1 MASAVQ
7 RKGKAVGEQLFNWEA
22 MEERTG
28 GSAGADVSPVEKS
41 LRGEVLRVVFA
52 SDDGEYVV
60 LRLRAADL
68 AEYTLIGA
76 LGGLLEGQEIEA
88 KGRWE
93 THKDHG
99 RQFRVS
105 EFRAVLPTT
114 EEGIRR
120 YLASGL
126 IHGIGSKYAERI
138 VAHFGGETLTIL
150 DKYSERL
157 KEVPGIGKKRIA
169 QIRSAWQQ
177 QSDQRDTTVFL
188 QGLGLTPAYCAR
200 IIARY
205 GVASAEVVRR
215 NPYQLAEEVH
225 GIAFLTADRIARS
238 LGIGPED
245 LKRLA
250 AGVVYVQER
259 LANRGHTCYPRE
271 SLLAEAAEILD
282 VAPARVSEG
291 LERALM
297 NGSVVAD
304 TPDGQKGDP
313 LIYLRRL
320 WTAERE
326 LAASVKRLLEAPG
339 AAIEVPQEAL
349 GRGFQRLNDAQARA
363 VITAFRSGLSIITG
377 GPGVGKTTVVGEIV
391 ETARRMGGHILLAAP
406 TGRAAKRM
414 SEATHLEA
422 KTVHRL
428 LRWDPATGSFQYNR
442 ERPLHCHF
450 LILDEV
456 SMLDVSLA
464 NDLFCA
470 IAPGTRVLLVG
481 DQDQLPSV
489 GPGAVLHDLMAS
501 RRIPV
506 THLTEIY
513 RQDEHSRIVT
523 NAHAANRGEMPD
535 LRPVPSSQ
543 LADFYWIE
551 QDEPEHVSELIGR
564 MLTERIPKRF
574 GLDPMRDIQ
583 VLAPM
588 NRGTCGAF
596 SLNDMLQHALNPG
609 PKPEFSFGERRFR
622 SGDRVMQ
629 TVNNYDKGVFN
640 GELGRI
646 VGIDRGTKTFRVA
659 FDSAAVE
666 YEWHEAD
673 QIRLAYAVT
682 VHKSQ
687 GSEFPCVVVP
697 LLTQHY
703 MMLQRNL
710 VYTAM
715 TRAKKLLVMIGTRR
729 ALGIAVRN
737 DRPMMRC
744 TRLAL
749 RLQDG

>member
-1 MASAVQ
+1 MSPPLDRGEV
-7 RKGKAVGEQLFNWEA
+7 VGEQLFNWD
-22 MEERTG
+22 
-28 GSAGADVSPVEKS
+28 GADRPRNDTAKGDVSPVEQS
-41 LRGEVLRVVFA
+41 LRGEILRVVFA

-60 LRLRAADL
+60 VRLRSGDL
-68 AEYTLIGA
+68 AEHTLVGA

-99 RQFRVS
+99 RQLRVS
-105 EFRAVLPTT
+105 EFRALLPTT

-126 IHGIGSKYAERI
+126 IHGIGPKYAERI
-138 VAHFGGETLTIL
+138 VAHFGVETLTVL
-150 DKYSERL
+150 DNYSERL
-157 KEVPGIGKKRIA
+157 REVPGIGKKRIA
-169 QIRSAWQQ
+169 EIRSAWEK
-177 QSDQRDTTVFL
+177 QSDQRDIMVFL

-225 GIAFLTADRIARS
+225 GIAFLTADRIARR
-238 LGIGPED
+238 LGIEAED
-245 LKRLA
+245 IKRLA
-250 AGVVYVQER
+250 AGIVYVQER
-259 LANRGHTCYPRE
+259 LADRGHTCYPRE
-271 SLLAEAAEILD
+271 SLLEEAAEILD
-282 VAPARVSEG
+282 VAPEHVAEG
-291 LERALM
+291 LERALL
-297 NGSVVAD
+297 NGSVVAEV
-304 TPDGQKGDP
+304 PAAEGGDP

-320 WTAERE
+320 WAAERE
-326 LAASVKRLLEAPG
+326 LAAAVRALLRGGSEAVQ
-339 AAIEVPQEAL
+339 VPRNAL
-349 GRGFQRLNDAQARA
+349 GGGFQRLNETQRQALFA
-363 VITAFRSGLSIITG
+363 AFQSGLSIITG

-391 ETARRMGGHILLAAP
+391 GTARKMGAHVLLAAP

-414 SEATHLEA
+414 SEATQLEA

-428 LRWDPATGSFQYNR
+428 LRWDPASGSFQHNQ

-470 IAPGTRVLLVG
+470 IEPGTRVLLVG

-489 GPGAVLHDLMAS
+489 GPGAVLHDLIAS
-501 RRIPV
+501 GRIPV

-513 RQDEHSRIVT
+513 RQDENSRIVS
-523 NAHAANRGEMPD
+523 NAHAVNRGDMPD
-535 LRPVPSSQ
+535 LHPVPTSM
-543 LADFYWIE
+543 LADFYWLE
-551 QDEPEHVSELIGR
+551 QDEPEHVSELIAR

-574 GLDPMRDIQ
+574 GLNPMRDIQ

-588 NRGTCGAF
+588 NRGNCGAV
-596 SLNDMLQHALNPG
+596 SLNERLQSALNPG
-609 PKPEFSFGERRFR
+609 PKPEFSFGDRRFR
-622 SGDRVMQ
+622 AGDRVMQ

-646 VGIDRGTKTFRVA
+646 AGVDRAAKTFQVA

-715 TRAKKLLVMIGTRR
+715 TRAKKLLIMIGTRR
-729 ALGIAVRN
+729 ALAIAVRN

-744 TRLAL
+744 TRLAW
-749 RLQDG
+749 RLQHD